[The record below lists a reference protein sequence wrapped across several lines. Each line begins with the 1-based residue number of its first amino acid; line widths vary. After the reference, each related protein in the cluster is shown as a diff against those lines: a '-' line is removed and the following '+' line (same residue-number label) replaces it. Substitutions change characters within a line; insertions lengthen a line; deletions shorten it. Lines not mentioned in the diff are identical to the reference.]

1 MEYRRKTKGRR
12 PKRRIRANRGSGSGG
27 SILITLLL
35 IAGIVYIIVTSN
47 AGEWVAREVMAPLF
61 SAVSRLGEKDKS
73 GDDEPKATY
82 EPRQEGINLSQ
93 SDNTETQSAKAV
105 LPAMRCYMLQMGV
118 FSSREN
124 ASKEAERLKKLGAA
138 GYIISDASTGET
150 RYRVMASGY
159 ETEQSAKSVKDRLT
173 KEGVETAL
181 YTIST
186 PEASFKVTAEKE
198 TVELICSAFDAFSQ
212 AEKALCEGV
221 IEYDKNSMSVYDGQM
236 LSRGILNGMEEKMS
250 PISQYSNEQGTLGDI
265 LKTYS
270 ECRDQLLRLCD
281 SSYESRVDFSSA
293 MKYTHLYIA
302 DRYAA
307 MMDKLAK

>member
-1 MEYRRKTKGRR
+1 M
-12 PKRRIRANRGSGSGG
+12 
-27 SILITLLL
+27 
-35 IAGIVYIIVTSN
+35 
-47 AGEWVAREVMAPLF
+47 
-61 SAVSRLGEKDKS
+61 
-73 GDDEPKATY
+73 
-82 EPRQEGINLSQ
+82 
-93 SDNTETQSAKAV
+93 
-105 LPAMRCYMLQMGV
+105 
-118 FSSREN
+118 
-124 ASKEAERLKKLGAA
+124 
-138 GYIISDASTGET
+138 
-150 RYRVMASGY
+150 
-159 ETEQSAKSVKDRLT
+159 
-173 KEGVETAL
+173 
-181 YTIST
+181 
-186 PEASFKVTAEKE
+186 
-198 TVELICSAFDAFSQ
+198 ELICSAFDAFSQ

-236 LSRGILNGMEEKMS
+236 LSRGILNGMEEKMA

>member
-1 MEYRRKTKGRR
+1 MEYRRKAKGRR

-138 GYIISDASTGET
+138 GYIISEAS
-150 RYRVMASGY
+150 
-159 ETEQSAKSVKDRLT
+159 TEQSAKSVKDRLT

-181 YTIST
+181 YTVST
-186 PEASFKVTAEKE
+186 PEANFKVTAEKE
-198 TVELICSAFDAFSQ
+198 TVELICSAFDVFSQ

-236 LSRGILNGMEEKMS
+236 LSRGILNGMEEKMA

-302 DRYAA
+302 ARYAA